1 MKAVIDAQSL
11 KDLVDKTKRFVS
23 KNFNN
28 EMMRYIHIVVDAEKR
43 EVRAEAVD
51 EYRFSVAYRN
61 LVQGEES
68 FECFITPDIP
78 KVTKHD
84 ISAEIELDGDR
95 AFITVGDSI
104 RGYRQPKSTF
114 YDLRQF
120 IKPVDDATVKI
131 GFDAKLLAEALQSV
145 KDHTSTHNAARIYI
159 YDDKQPMII
168 RSNEKDIAGV
178 LPMHIT
184 DSKWTSDLEYGGK
197 EIEHE

>member
-43 EVRAEAVD
+43 EVKAEAVD
-51 EYRFSVAYRN
+51 GHRFSIAYCK
-61 LVQGEES
+61 LTQGEES

-78 KVTKHD
+78 RVTKYD
-84 ISAEIELDGDR
+84 ISAEIELVGDK
-95 AFITVGDSI
+95 AFVTVGDSI
-104 RGYRQPKSTF
+104 RGYRQPKGSF
-114 YDLRQF
+114 LDLRKI
-120 IKPVDDATVKI
+120 IKPVDVASVKI
-131 GFDAKLLAEALQSV
+131 GFNVKLLAEALQSV
-145 KDHTSTHNAARIYI
+145 KDHESTYNAARIYI

-178 LPMHIT
+178 LPTHI
-184 DSKWTSDLEYGGK
+184 DGRKWQMDLENSEREK
-197 EIEHE
+197 QS

>member
-23 KNFNN
+23 KNFYN
-28 EMMRYIHIVVDAEKR
+28 EMTRYIHIVVDAEKR

-51 EYRFSVAYRN
+51 GHRFSVAYCK
-61 LVQGEES
+61 LTQGEES

-78 KVTKHD
+78 RVTKYD

-95 AFITVGDSI
+95 AFVTVGDSI
-104 RGYRQPKSTF
+104 RGYRQPKGTF
-114 YDLRQF
+114 CNLRQI
-120 IKPVDDATVKI
+120 IKPVDDATLKI
-131 GFDAKLLAEALQSV
+131 GFNAKLLAEALQSV
-145 KDHTSTHNAARIYI
+145 KDHESTYNAARIYV

-178 LPMHIT
+178 LPLHI
-184 DSKWTSDLEYGGK
+184 DSRKWQMDLENSEREK
-197 EIEHE
+197 QS